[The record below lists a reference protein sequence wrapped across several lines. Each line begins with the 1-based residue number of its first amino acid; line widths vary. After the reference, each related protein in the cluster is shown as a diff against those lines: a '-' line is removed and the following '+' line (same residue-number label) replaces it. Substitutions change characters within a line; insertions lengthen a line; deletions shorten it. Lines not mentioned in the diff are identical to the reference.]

1 MKDYDSMDHFVT
13 HITSIMNHLHTHGED
28 IQEYK
33 FIEKVLCI
41 LPDNFN
47 MVIVSIEESK
57 DLLTLTVEELMG
69 SLLTHENRF
78 SQNIESSEHSF

>member
-13 HITSIMNHLHTHGED
+13 HIRSIMNHLHTHGED

-57 DLLTLTVEELMG
+57 YLSTPIVEELVIP
-69 SLLTHENRF
+69 LP
-78 SQNIESSEHSF
+78 

>member
-1 MKDYDSMDHFVT
+1 MKYSNYVDHFMT
-13 HITSIMNHLHTHGED
+13 HIMSIVNHLHTHGED

-57 DLLTLTVEELMG
+57 YLSTPIVEELVIP
-69 SLLTHENRF
+69 LP
-78 SQNIESSEHSF
+78 